1 MLKLLRVLVPVAMAT
16 TVVTTQASAGEE
28 TRKMDKPAF
37 VVMDH
42 MNGAVAVNLERVESI
57 FYAPGTAEKLARL
70 RLNFSSADNKTVDG
84 PAAEPLWKSLREGAH
99 ASAFLWVSH
108 MGGTLGIPI
117 RNIQSVYKSGEGTGL
132 SVRINYPGDPQGK
145 TVQGAE
151 AAEVWK
157 RLAE

>member
-1 MLKLLRVLVPVAMAT
+1 MNKLLRALVPAAVMAVAPL
-16 TVVTTQASAGEE
+16 ASAGEE
-28 TRKMDKPAF
+28 TRKMEKPGF
-37 VVMDH
+37 VAMEH
-42 MNGAVAVNLERVESI
+42 LGGTLAVNLERLEGI
-57 FYAPGTAEKLARL
+57 FYQPASGESPARL
-70 RLNFSSADNKTVDG
+70 RLNFSGSDNKSVG
-84 PAAEPLWKSLREGAH
+84 GGAADPLWKSLREGPH
-99 ASAFLWVSH
+99 ARQFLWVSH

-117 RNIQSVYKSGEGTGL
+117 RSIQSLYKSGEGAAL

>member
-1 MLKLLRVLVPVAMAT
+1 MNKLLRALVPVVM
-16 TVVTTQASAGEE
+16 VVAPLASAGEE
-28 TRKMDKPAF
+28 TRKMEKPGF
-37 VVMDH
+37 VAMEH
-42 MNGAVAVNLERVESI
+42 LGGTLAVNLERLESI
-57 FYAPGTAEKLARL
+57 FYQAASGDSPARL
-70 RLNFSSADNKTVDG
+70 RLNFSNSENKAVG
-84 PAAEPLWKSLREGAH
+84 GGAAEPLWKSLREGPH
-99 ASAFLWVSH
+99 AGEFLWVSH

-117 RNIQSVYKSGEGTGL
+117 RSIQSLYKSGEGAAL